1 MTFATHFILWCLAV
15 FLMLLEGLI
24 IYFIMTRTIDLK
36 FLISEKDGRASLSRF
51 QLLIFTFLITSLFLI
66 LAFAKEGGLGW
77 PDVPNS
83 VLGLLGISGGTYL
96 TSKGIQKTAEHKSEG
111 ASEKEGRWTR

>member
-1 MTFATHFILWCLAV
+1 MTSATHFILWCLAI
-15 FLMLLEGLI
+15 FLMLLEVLI
-24 IYFIMTRTIDLK
+24 IYLVATRAIDLK
-36 FLISEKDGRASLSRF
+36 LLLSEKDGSASLSRF
-51 QLLIFTFLITSLFLI
+51 QLLIFTFMITSLFLI
-66 LAFAKEGGLGW
+66 LAFTKTGGIGW

-111 ASEKEGRWTR
+111 ASGQTGRWTR

>member
-1 MTFATHFILWCLAV
+1 MTSATHFILWCLAI
-15 FLMLLEGLI
+15 FLMLLEALI
-24 IYFIMTRTIDLK
+24 IYLIATRNIDLK
-36 FLISEKDGRASLSRF
+36 FLISEKDGFASLSRF

-66 LAFAKEGGLGW
+66 LAFAKEGGIGW
-77 PDVPNS
+77 PDVPDS

-111 ASEKEGRWTR
+111 VSGKEGRWIR